1 MKKEIT
7 IAKALKN
14 FYDGKYDVNDRA
26 TQCKAGWYDWFCKED
41 LLGAKTGKLYNKLA
55 LIADS
60 KKFDKN
66 QTYVFFKQI
75 SSSKGLLDSFSI
87 CDLKSGKVLYNIAL
101 GKTGVATEVYGI
113 DNDFNEALVCGS
125 WVDVKKFF
133 IKNKENQNEQAS

>member
-7 IAKALKN
+7 ITKALKN

-66 QTYVFFKQI
+66 KTYVFFKQKH
-75 SSSKGLLDSFSI
+75 SYRNGLLDSFSI
-87 CDLKSGKVLYNIAL
+87 CDIATGNVLYNITL
-101 GKTGVATEVYGI
+101 GKTGIDSELYGV
-113 DNDFNEALVCGS
+113 DNDYVEPLVSGTWS
-125 WVDVKKFF
+125 DIKKFF
-133 IKNKENQNEQAS
+133 IA

>member
-66 QTYVFFKQI
+66 KTYVFFKQI
-75 SSSKGLLDSFSI
+75 SSYKGLLDSFSI
-87 CDLKSGKVLYNIAL
+87 CDISTGNVLYNITL
-101 GKTGVATEVYGI
+101 GKTGIDSELYGV
-113 DNDFNEALVCGS
+113 DNNYAEPLVSGTWS
-125 WVDVKKFF
+125 DIKKFF
-133 IKNKENQNEQAS
+133 IA